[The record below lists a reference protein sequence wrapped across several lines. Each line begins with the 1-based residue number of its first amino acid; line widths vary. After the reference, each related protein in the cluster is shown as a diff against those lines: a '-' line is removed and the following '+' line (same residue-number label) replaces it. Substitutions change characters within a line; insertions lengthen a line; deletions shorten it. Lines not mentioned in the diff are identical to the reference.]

1 MRRALD
7 RGCRFNG
14 GSMVNRFAFLT
25 VACVAAVPG
34 SLVGQH
40 RGAPVSIDLHG
51 SAGALAHLFDSL
63 GYRLDSVAASGE
75 APRVLVSTLPGDM
88 ASMAPVQAKTD
99 LFIRLLLPL
108 ALEANE
114 RIAVQ
119 RDSLLAL
126 QTRSG
131 GWNAAESSW
140 VTALAEEY
148 RGSADQLDDLLARVD
163 AIPVSLAL
171 AQGADESAWGT
182 SRFAREGNSL
192 FGQHTHSQGEA
203 GLVAG
208 SGKANV
214 EVAAFSTLLDGVL
227 AYAHNLNSNPAYA
240 QLRQVRAQE
249 RAQHEV
255 LSGAAVA
262 EGLQSYSARGE
273 DYVHT
278 LQTII
283 RAHHLHEFDDASL
296 EPGPGLVISN
306 Q

>member
-1 MRRALD
+1 MNRLSFLAL
-7 RGCRFNG
+7 GF
-14 GSMVNRFAFLT
+14 
-25 VACVAAVPG
+25 VAAVPG

-40 RGAPVSIDLHG
+40 RDAPTSIDLHG
-51 SAGALAHLFDSL
+51 SASALVRLFDSL
-63 GYRLDSVAASGE
+63 GYQLDSVAASNE
-75 APRVLVSTLPGDM
+75 APRVFVSTLPGDM
-88 ASMAPVQAKTD
+88 TTMSPVRAKTD

-108 ALEANE
+108 ALEINE
-114 RIAVQ
+114 RIAAQ
-119 RDSLLAL
+119 RDSLLDL
-126 QTRSG
+126 QKRVG
-131 GWNAAESSW
+131 GWSTAESSW
-140 VTALAEEY
+140 VSALAEEY

-192 FGQHTHSQGEA
+192 FGEHTHSKGET

-208 SGKANV
+208 SGKKNV
-214 EVAAFSTLLDGVL
+214 QVEAFLTLLDGVV

-240 QLRQVRAQE
+240 ELRQVRAQE
-249 RAQHEV
+249 RAQHDI
-255 LSGAAVA
+255 LSGSAVA
-262 EGLQSYSARGE
+262 EGLKSYSARGE

-278 LQTII
+278 LQSII

-296 EPGPGLVISN
+296 KHGPGLAVSN

>member
-1 MRRALD
+1 MKRL
-7 RGCRFNG
+7 G
-14 GSMVNRFAFLT
+14 FLT
-25 VACVAAVPG
+25 LACVAAGPG

-40 RGAPVSIDLHG
+40 RDAPTTIDLHG
-51 SAGALAHLFDSL
+51 SARALAQLFDSL
-63 GYRLDSVAASGE
+63 GYQLDSVAASNE
-75 APRVLVSTLPGDM
+75 APRVFASTLPGDM
-88 ASMAPVQAKTD
+88 ASMSPVRAKTD

-114 RIAVQ
+114 RIAAQ

-126 QTRSG
+126 QEKSG
-131 GWNAAESSW
+131 GWSGAESSW
-140 VTALAEEY
+140 VSALAKEY

-163 AIPVSLAL
+163 VIPVSLAL

-192 FGQHTHSQGEA
+192 FGEHTHSKGEA

-208 SGKANV
+208 SGKKNIQ
-214 EVAAFSTLLDGVL
+214 VAAFPTLLDGVL

-240 QLRQVRAQE
+240 ELRRVRAQE

-262 EGLQSYSARGE
+262 EGLKSYSARGE

-278 LQTII
+278 LQSII

-296 EPGPGLVISN
+296 EPGPGLSVSN

>member
-1 MRRALD
+1 M
-7 RGCRFNG
+7 
-14 GSMVNRFAFLT
+14 NRFGFLML
-25 VACVAAVPG
+25 ACVVVVPG

-40 RGAPVSIDLHG
+40 RDAPASIDVHG

-63 GYRLDSVAASGE
+63 GYQLDSVTVSKK
-75 APRVLVSTLPGDM
+75 APRVFVSTLPGDM
-88 ASMAPVQAKTD
+88 ASMSPVQAKVD

-114 RIAVQ
+114 RIAAL

-126 QTRSG
+126 QERAG
-131 GWNAAESSW
+131 EWNAAESSW
-140 VTALAEEY
+140 VSALAEEY

-163 AIPVSLAL
+163 AIPISLAL

-192 FGQHTHSQGEA
+192 FGQHTHSKGEA

-208 SGKANV
+208 SGKKNIQ
-214 EVAAFSTLLDGVL
+214 VAAFPTLLDGVL

-240 QLRQVRAQE
+240 ELRQVRAQE
-249 RAQHEV
+249 RARHDI
-255 LSGAAVA
+255 LNGAAVA
-262 EGLQSYSARGE
+262 EGLKSYSARGE

-278 LQTII
+278 LQSII

-296 EPGPGLVISN
+296 EAGSGLAVSN

>member
-1 MRRALD
+1 MAW
-7 RGCRFNG
+7 
-14 GSMVNRFAFLT
+14 A
-25 VACVAAVPG
+25 AAVPG

-40 RGAPVSIDLHG
+40 RDATTSIDLHE
-51 SAGALAHLFDSL
+51 SANALAHLFDSL
-63 GYRLDSVAASGE
+63 GYQLDSVAASNE
-75 APRVLVSTLPGDM
+75 APRVFVSTLPGDM
-88 ASMAPVQAKTD
+88 ASMSPVQAKTD
-99 LFIRLLLPL
+99 LFVRLLLPL

-114 RIAVQ
+114 RIAAQ

-126 QTRSG
+126 NKKSG
-131 GWNAAESSW
+131 GWSATESSW
-140 VTALAEEY
+140 VSALAEEY

-163 AIPVSLAL
+163 AVPVSLAL

-192 FGQHTHSQGEA
+192 FGQHTHSKGET

-208 SGKANV
+208 SGKKNV
-214 EVAAFSTLLDGVL
+214 QVAAFPTLLDGVL

-240 QLRQVRAQE
+240 ELRQVRAQE
-249 RAQHEV
+249 RAKHEI
-255 LSGAAVA
+255 LNGAAVA
-262 EGLQSYSARGE
+262 EGLKSYSARGE

-278 LQTII
+278 LQSII

-296 EPGPGLVISN
+296 EPGSGVVVSN

>member
-1 MRRALD
+1 M
-7 RGCRFNG
+7 
-14 GSMVNRFAFLT
+14 NRFAFITL
-25 VACVAAVPG
+25 ACVAAGPS
-34 SLVGQH
+34 SLIGQY
-40 RGAPVSIDLHG
+40 RDAPASIDVHG
-51 SAGALAHLFDSL
+51 SASALAHLFDSL
-63 GYRLDSVAASGE
+63 GYQLDSVVASKE
-75 APRVLVSTLPGDM
+75 APRVFASTLPGNM
-88 ASMAPVQAKTD
+88 ASMSPVQAKTD

-114 RIAVQ
+114 RIMAQ

-126 QTRSG
+126 RKREG
-131 GWNAAESSW
+131 GWSAADSAW
-140 VTALAEEY
+140 AWALAEEY
-148 RGSADQLDDLLARVD
+148 RGSTEKLDDLLARVD

-208 SGKANV
+208 SGKKNV
-214 EVAAFSTLLDGVL
+214 AVAAFPTLLDGVL

-240 QLRQVRAQE
+240 QLREVRAQE

-262 EGLQSYSARGE
+262 EGLKSYSARGE
-273 DYVHT
+273 DYVHA
-278 LQTII
+278 LQSII
-283 RAHHLHEFDDASL
+283 RAHHLHQFDDASL
-296 EPGPGLVISN
+296 VPGSALAVSN